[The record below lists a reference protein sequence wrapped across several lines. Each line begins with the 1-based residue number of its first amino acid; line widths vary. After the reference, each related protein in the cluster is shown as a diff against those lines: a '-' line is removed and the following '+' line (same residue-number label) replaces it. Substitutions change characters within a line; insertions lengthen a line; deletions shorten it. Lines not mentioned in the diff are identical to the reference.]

1 MIRSLLPIPRIQ
13 IVGIMCLL
21 FYAALAIPSLTPSVQ
36 AGDTIISGTVTG
48 ADGGSLNGLVLIE
61 KGRLYGKNFRY
72 GGLIRDGSFSVRVEG
87 GGTHGLHLYAT
98 GYVYFPLGVRVEG
111 GKDNRGQYKLPPNPA
126 RAMAP
131 VIKEVNF
138 SKNSKGTR
146 ISLSVSDPNHDLSHQ
161 VLALNAST
169 GEGFRM
175 DPPGLVFPFTKNY
188 PEGIYTLHY
197 SSLEEFGPQH
207 WYFVAADNKCYNSPL
222 LGSPFSA
229 EGIVPAKTARVG
241 GADSGIESQSSKVDD
256 KESAVSGLTVF
267 TNNCSMCHLADSDKN
282 KVGPGLKGL
291 YMLDKTP
298 ALGNPLTDDVI
309 RKQILEGGKSMP
321 PYSHLT
327 EKEVTAVLAYLKGL

>member
-1 MIRSLLPIPRIQ
+1 MIHEFSTSPFFRSREWLFISLALILILLVFPRK
-13 IVGIMCLL
+13 VK
-21 FYAALAIPSLTPSVQ
+21 AA
-36 AGDTIISGTVTG
+36 DTLISGTVRG
-48 ADGGSLNGLVLIE
+48 AEGGSLHGVVLIE
-61 KGRLYGKNFRY
+61 KGRLYNKNFRY
-72 GGLIRDGSFSVRVEG
+72 GGLVSNGRFSVKVDSG
-87 GGTHGLHLYAT
+87 GAYGLHLYAT
-98 GYVYFPLGVRVEG
+98 DYVYFPLGIRVEN
-111 GKDNRGQYKLPPNPA
+111 GKDNHGQYKLPPNPA
-126 RAMAP
+126 AARAP
-131 VIKEVNF
+131 VLKNIKFTTEN
-138 SKNSKGTR
+138 NGTR
-146 ISLSVSDPNHDLSHQ
+146 IAVDVSDPNHDLSHQ

-197 SSLEEFGPQH
+197 SSLEEIEPQN
-207 WYFVAADNKCYNSPL
+207 WYFVAADNKCYNSPV

-241 GADSGIESQSSKVDD
+241 GADSGIESQSSKVGD
-256 KESAVSGLTVF
+256 KESTVSGLTVF
-267 TNNCSMCHLADSDKN
+267 TNNCSMCHLADSDKS

-309 RKQILEGGKSMP
+309 RKQILEGGIDMP

-327 EKEVTAVLAYLKGL
+327 EGEVRAVLEYLKTL